1 MPVPKLIN
9 GCRKRV
15 PVRGLHKMSAQR
27 NSCNLPDMISV
38 HEVRQSFTMLCLSL
52 RYFLKPW
59 RCQIALISTKINQ
72 EDPVAEHRQQHHG
85 TNCCVG
91 QWEVRSVHHTI
102 QSDEDGPKIWRI
114 LMLPTTAEWLCLK
127 NSRNLRLYLLATPL

>member
-1 MPVPKLIN
+1 MLVPKLIN

-27 NSCNLPDMISV
+27 NSCNLPDIISV
-38 HEVRQSFTMLCLSL
+38 HEVRQRFTMLGFSFW
-52 RYFLKPW
+52 YFLKPW
-59 RCQIALISTKINQ
+59 RSHIALISTKINQ

-102 QSDEDGPKIWRI
+102 QSDRDGAQVWRI
-114 LMLPTTAEWLCLK
+114 SMLPPTALWPCLQ
-127 NSRNLRLYLLATPL
+127 NSRNLGLSLLATPL